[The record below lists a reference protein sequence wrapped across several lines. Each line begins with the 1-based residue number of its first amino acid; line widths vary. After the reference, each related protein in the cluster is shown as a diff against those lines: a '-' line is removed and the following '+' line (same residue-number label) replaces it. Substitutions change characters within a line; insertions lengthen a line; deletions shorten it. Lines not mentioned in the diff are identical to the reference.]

1 MENGLPILTRQAA
14 KGGVTMKTK
23 RLPAKY
29 RALLEG
35 FPNAGPNPN
44 ITGMKSKYY
53 GKDSVCV
60 MCGKYL
66 YRVGDNLEDKRA
78 AFIYNLAK

>member
-1 MENGLPILTRQAA
+1 
-14 KGGVTMKTK
+14 MKTK
-23 RLPAKY
+23 RLPVKY
-29 RALLEG
+29 KALVED

-66 YRVGDNLEDKRA
+66 YKVGDSIDDKRA